1 MSVDAT
7 GASATSVTGAIRQA
21 AQKTGANFN
30 YLLATAR
37 IESNLNPNAQALT
50 SSAGGLFQFIEQ
62 TWLGTVKHA
71 GPALGYGKHADAIT
85 VTSSGRFEVQDA
97 GLRQQILSLRN
108 DPSANALMAGAFTK
122 WNGDWL
128 SAKLGR
134 TPTEGELYLAHF
146 LGAAGASKLITAAAT
161 TPQADAAAVF
171 PRAAGANRSIFY
183 NKQGEP
189 RSVAQVYNL
198 VMGRYDLARARP
210 SVAPATAVAAR
221 ATTNP
226 VAVAP
231 MSAPQTTSQTAWW
244 SVPLQPL
251 VPLSAP
257 LSPSAPPARAADTR
271 PVFHGLFRTSDRRE
285 AVAPVVSAF
294 WGSRA
299 LSAPSPVG
307 SSPNHANPAA
317 QGGVFNLF
325 RDSG

>member
-21 AQKTGANFN
+21 AQKTSTDFN

-37 IESNLNPNAQALT
+37 IESNLNPSARASS

-71 GPALGYGKHADAIT
+71 GPALGYGRYADAIT
-85 VTSSGRFEVQDA
+85 MTSSGRFEVQDP
-97 GLRQQILSLRN
+97 GLRQQILSLRS

-134 TPTEGELYLAHF
+134 PPTEGELYLAHF
-146 LGAAGASKLITAAAT
+146 LGAAGAGKLITMASNS
-161 TPQADAAAVF
+161 PQANAAAVF

-183 NKQGEP
+183 NKQGDP
-189 RSVAQVYNL
+189 RSVAQVYNMM
-198 VMGRYDLARARP
+198 VGRYDVARAQAP
-210 SVAPATAVAAR
+210 VTPAATFAANSVKSA
-221 ATTNP
+221 

-231 MSAPQTTSQTAWW
+231 ISA
-244 SVPLQPL
+244 LQP
-251 VPLSAP
+251 VSRPGLSSVSLPVLAP
-257 LSPSAPPARAADTR
+257 FSLSAPPARAGDTA

-285 AVAPVVSAF
+285 AVAPVVSAL
-294 WGSRA
+294 WGSHA
-299 LSAPSPVG
+299 VSAPSPAR
-307 SSPNHANPAA
+307 SHPNDANPAVS
-317 QGGVFNLF
+317 GNIFDLF
-325 RDSG
+325 RDRGEG